1 MSILPNRIL
10 GTVGEH
16 SGGFPVESL
25 SLSHCG
31 RWLASCSH
39 DQTVKFS
46 DVREVLQHGVESGR
60 GRLPKRTNQRAPP
73 RALSSRVARA
83 RDFFGDLDRDRAESA
98 ETDAGGGG
106 GGGGESSSEDDSS
119 ASDSDSGAAAAVEA
133 GTSGRSSESERR
145 AEDVSSAAAAAAEA
159 ADSDDKASG
168 DEVME
173 PTDSGSDVD
182 SSSSRDSG
190 DDDD

>member
-1 MSILPNRIL
+1 
-10 GTVGEH
+10 VGEH

-46 DVREVLQHGVESGR
+46 DVREVLQHSVESGR

-98 ETDAGGGG
+98 ETDAAGGGG

-119 ASDSDSGAAAAVEA
+119 AIDSDSGAAAVEA

-159 ADSDDKASG
+159 ADSDDKASD

-190 DDDD
+190 DDGD